1 MAENPGWL
9 FEWMAEIDR
18 ENAIKIVWVWLRAL
32 GGWLS
37 QIDKLEDVGVTENP
51 GWMAG

>member
-1 MAENPGWL
+1 MAENPGWV
-9 FEWMAEIDR
+9 FEWMAE
-18 ENAIKIVWVWLRAL
+18 IVWVWLRAL